1 MITEEDIKEV
11 LVNNEKILISL
22 ENIRIFLRIKVLS
35 TVLGLTV
42 IVGSFNVV
50 LAVDAVSGASNW
62 TPETTAKPAT

>member
-1 MITEEDIKEV
+1 M
-11 LVNNEKILISL
+11 
-22 ENIRIFLRIKVLS
+22 RIKVLS

-62 TPETTAKPAT
+62 TPETTAKPATSLK